1 MVAALSPWPLAA
13 INIGRAEILLLM
25 VLAGCRPA
33 KAGDLPSTE
42 LIRQF
47 WRCSKHSEKGM

>member
-25 VLAGCRPA
+25 VLAGCRLA
-33 KAGDLPSTE
+33 KAGGPALHRTYSPILAMLKT
-42 LIRQF
+42 Q
-47 WRCSKHSEKGM
+47 